1 MEYIFG
7 ISGPTENEI
16 LKTKGEEF
24 TDLSDWQ
31 QHVQEFPDCVRTD
44 NFRVVAKVGQD
55 TDADGNKY
63 TWYEI
68 DHHNTII
75 DKTPLLA
82 AKLDYLSMMTGV
94 DLETETAETETTEE
108 DTEEGGSDDGTQSEV

>member
-7 ISGPTENEI
+7 TSGLTDNET
-16 LKTKGEEF
+16 LKTKGDEF
-24 TDLSDWQ
+24 TDLDGWQ
-31 QHVQEFPDCVRTD
+31 QVVQEFPDSTRTD
-44 NFRVVAKVGQD
+44 RFKVVKKVGQD
-55 TDADGNKY
+55 TDAEGNKY

-75 DKTPLLA
+75 DKTPMLA

-94 DLETETAETETTEE
+94 DMP
-108 DTEEGGSDDGTQSEV
+108 EEGGAEDGTQSEI

>member
-7 ISGPTENEI
+7 TSGLTDNET
-16 LKTKGEEF
+16 LKTKGDEF
-24 TDLSDWQ
+24 TELSGWQ
-31 QHVQEFPDCVRTD
+31 QVVQEFPDSTRTD
-44 NFRVVAKVGQD
+44 RFKVVEKVGQD
-55 TDADGNKY
+55 TDAEGNKY

-75 DKTPLLA
+75 DKTPMLA

-94 DLETETAETETTEE
+94 DMP
-108 DTEEGGSDDGTQSEV
+108 EEGGSEDGTQSEV